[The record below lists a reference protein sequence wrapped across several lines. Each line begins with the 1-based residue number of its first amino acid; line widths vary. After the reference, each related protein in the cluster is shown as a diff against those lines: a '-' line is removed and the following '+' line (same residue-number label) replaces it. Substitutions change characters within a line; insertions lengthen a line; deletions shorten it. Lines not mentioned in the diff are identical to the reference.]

1 MTKNRFAAPPS
12 AIIFLASRRF
22 PQRTPLRAVF
32 TRFSSRAAKSRR
44 CKIFIAAVFL
54 LREERRRECD
64 RGLRRNLRSAD
75 DAILGGR
82 LRLSHRPQAQ
92 RRSLQRHG
100 SKGLCGTRFDRRS
113 GSAHPDGDR
122 AGVGGG
128 EGSSCARKTSDRR
141 LGG

>member
-12 AIIFLASRRF
+12 AIIFRASRRF

-54 LREERRRECD
+54 LRGERRRECD

-75 DAILGGR
+75 DAIPAGPLP
-82 LRLSHRPQAQ
+82 LSPPPHPPPPPLQRPRPQ
-92 RRSLQRHG
+92 
-100 SKGLCGTRFDRRS
+100 
-113 GSAHPDGDR
+113 
-122 AGVGGG
+122 
-128 EGSSCARKTSDRR
+128 
-141 LGG
+141 